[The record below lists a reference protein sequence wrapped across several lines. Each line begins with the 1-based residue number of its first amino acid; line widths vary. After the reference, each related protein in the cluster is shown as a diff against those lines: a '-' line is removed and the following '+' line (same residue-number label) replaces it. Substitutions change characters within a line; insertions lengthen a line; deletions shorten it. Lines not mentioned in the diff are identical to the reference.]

1 MCLFNP
7 FISGYIGFT
16 TGTNDAYA
24 VVKEYIK
31 RQPKASIGRYLPA
44 LQDLTK
50 YDFGDPKRD
59 DTSHLKGFVKAWKK
73 TTCHDPVF
81 IQTQLD
87 MGHSMYLQPALK
99 YAASVGIHS
108 NLGKAIF
115 YGNNFI
121 CHKKIRLS
129 YYMLIDT
136 IVQHGWQVI
145 INYPSLYVKH
155 LHVFISMLRNTSI
168 FQGCSNSQA
177 LKEKVRL
184 KQPI

>member
-1 MCLFNP
+1 MNCTTFYDISDLPKQSMDPEAVKMAELITNVFENGNTVMGYAVKII
-7 FISGYIGFT
+7 FILGSSPAAERLGDCRGYTCGYIGFT

-115 YGNNFI
+115 Y
-121 CHKKIRLS
+121 
-129 YYMLIDT
+129 DT
-136 IVQHGWQVI
+136 IVQHGWQ
-145 INYPSLYVKH
+145 
-155 LHVFISMLRNTSI
+155 
-168 FQGCSNSQA
+168 
-177 LKEKVRL
+177 
-184 KQPI
+184 